1 MHFKKTQKKHD
12 HIKIKWAKNNICRID
27 FNEFT
32 LSVPMENLKD
42 IRKWED
48 IEAFSKNRAVSAY
61 NYEKNYTAKRL
72 LVSLEKC
79 FANGIAGGQVN
90 YYSVQEFHLETGIA
104 WKTGQN
110 KSCNFQFINQI
121 SVNNLKTN
129 YSIICNIPES
139 EGGGEANIKKIF
151 KSDKKISFGR
161 G

>member
-61 NYEKNYTAKRL
+61 NYEKNYTAGSRL
-72 LVSLEKC
+72 
-79 FANGIAGGQVN
+79 NGCSPIRMRCKA
-90 YYSVQEFHLETGIA
+90 
-104 WKTGQN
+104 
-110 KSCNFQFINQI
+110 C
-121 SVNNLKTN
+121 
-129 YSIICNIPES
+129 
-139 EGGGEANIKKIF
+139 
-151 KSDKKISFGR
+151 R
-161 G
+161 